1 MGCNTSKEAMQAVET
16 RAELAKEKLQNLTA
30 QGENILNNLTGKDKV
45 DSPRKDE
52 KVVQQEE
59 EAAKGADTTEVVGKW
74 RTLLFY
80 MRGVFEIARRYTLF
94 RRLFSV

>member
-1 MGCNTSKEAMQAVET
+1 MGCNTSKEAMQAVES

-59 EAAKGADTTEVVGKW
+59 EAAKGADAAEVVDLSG
-74 RTLLFY
+74 RYDPDTSITRPTSPVTLT
-80 MRGVFEIARRYTLF
+80 MWKDR
-94 RRLFSV
+94 